1 MTTSHSFRLASMRFA
16 AAGLLAFGALL
27 PVAAS
32 AAPDPSTGTLVGTVT
47 CGAAEDTPAANAAVA
62 VEGLN
67 IVTHTNSAGKFILSG
82 VPGAQ
87 TFTIDALTDPT
98 GAFVTS
104 RYNVNVQPGQTLD
117 IGSMDLAVCPPPAS
131 PALAPQDQ
139 VPADYQQDQDN
150 GA

>member
-1 MTTSHSFRLASMRFA
+1 MTSPHSFKLASLRIA
-16 AAGLLAFGALL
+16 AAGLLAYGALL

-32 AAPDPSTGTLVGTVT
+32 AAPDSSTGTLVGTVT
-47 CGAAEDTPAANAAVA
+47 CGASEETPAANAAVS

-67 IVTHTNSAGKFILSG
+67 LVTHTNTAGKFTLSG

-98 GAFVTS
+98 GGFVTS

-117 IGSMDLAVCPPPAS
+117 IGSMDLAVCPSTPA
-131 PALAPQDQ
+131 APVQDQ
-139 VPADYQQDQDN
+139 VPADYQQDNNANNQ
-150 GA
+150 